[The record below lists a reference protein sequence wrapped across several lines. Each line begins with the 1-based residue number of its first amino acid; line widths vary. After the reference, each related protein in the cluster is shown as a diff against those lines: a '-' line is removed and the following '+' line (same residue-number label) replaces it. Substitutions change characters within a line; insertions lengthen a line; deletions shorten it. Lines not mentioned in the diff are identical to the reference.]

1 MRNTIRHLG
10 LTVIV
15 LAMFACNQDTTP
27 NSRSSAE
34 RSDDQIDLIVLGDYV
49 VSMDEAMTVHKNG
62 AVAIDDGLILA
73 LGPAD
78 EIIAEYNAVEMLA
91 GENRIV
97 MPGLVNGHSHAAMT
111 LLRGVA
117 DDLALM
123 DWLNNYIFPA
133 EVQFVDSEFVRIGT
147 ELACW
152 EMIRGGTTSFVDMY
166 YFPDT
171 IAEVVDSCGM
181 RALISATV
189 IDQRS
194 PDAEN
199 ASDSIRKG
207 IGFIE
212 RWKGKNS
219 RITPIFGPHANYTLN
234 AEQLQATRAAAND
247 HGVGISIH
255 MSESPFELQYS
266 KDTFDMTRQRFRS
279 SPKDRSALFITRRRT

>member
-1 MRNTIRHLG
+1 
-10 LTVIV
+10 
-15 LAMFACNQDTTP
+15 MFACNQDTTP

-133 EVQFVDSEFVRIGT
+133 ESGLSS
-147 ELACW
+147 LA
-152 EMIRGGTTSFVDMY
+152 
-166 YFPDT
+166 
-171 IAEVVDSCGM
+171 
-181 RALISATV
+181 
-189 IDQRS
+189 
-194 PDAEN
+194 
-199 ASDSIRKG
+199 
-207 IGFIE
+207 
-212 RWKGKNS
+212 GK
-219 RITPIFGPHANYTLN
+219 
-234 AEQLQATRAAAND
+234 
-247 HGVGISIH
+247 
-255 MSESPFELQYS
+255 
-266 KDTFDMTRQRFRS
+266 
-279 SPKDRSALFITRRRT
+279 